1 MKKVF
6 TIFVAVLLTA
16 SAFAQSPEKMSYQAV
31 IRDVSDQLVINQDM
45 GMQISILQGSASG
58 TAVYVETQSPTS
70 NANGLVSL
78 EIGTGILVS
87 GDFATIDWANDIYF
101 IKTETDP
108 TVAGGTTYTITG
120 TSQLLSVPYALH
132 AKTAN
137 NITGTISETDPVFV
151 ASPAN
156 GITSTDITNWDNKL
170 DTEVDGDIT
179 NEIQDLQLVG
189 NILTITNN
197 GTATDIDL
205 SAYLDN
211 TDTQLTEA
219 EVDGY
224 VSNNGYSTT
233 DTTLNEAE
241 VDAFVS
247 NNGYLTAEVD
257 GNATNEIQDL
267 QLVGNILTITNNGTA
282 TDIDLSAYLDN
293 TDTQLTE
300 AEVDGY
306 VSNNGYSTTDTTL
319 NEAEVDAFVSNNG
332 YLTAEVDG
340 NATNEI
346 QDLQL
351 VGNILTITNNGT
363 ATDIDLS
370 AYLDNTDTQLTE
382 AEVDGYVSNNG
393 YSTTDTTLN
402 EAEVD
407 AFVSNNG
414 YLTAEVDGDATN
426 EIQDLSSLATKTAL
440 GDSTAQVRS
449 EIPDVSGFL
458 TSETD
463 PVYTGSQASAI
474 NGTVSGQMLYWN
486 GTAWVTVAT
495 GLNGQLL
502 KYKNGVPT
510 WTDGNIN
517 DLSIGESYQGGIIAY
532 FLISE
537 DPGYDANV
545 RHGLI
550 AAPSDQSTSAEW
562 GCYGATS
569 GADGFAIGTGNQ
581 NTIDIMA
588 GCLTAGIAAR
598 LCGDLVL
605 GGYSD
610 WYLPSK
616 DELNKLYAMKM
627 LGFGGFANSNY
638 WSSTEYNNLTAWR
651 QYFGDGYQSYNT
663 KGNTFYVRA
672 IRAF

>member
-257 GNATNEIQDL
+257 G
-267 QLVGNILTITNNGTA
+267 
-282 TDIDLSAYLDN
+282 
-293 TDTQLTE
+293 
-300 AEVDGY
+300 
-306 VSNNGYSTTDTTL
+306 
-319 NEAEVDAFVSNNG
+319 
-332 YLTAEVDG
+332 
-340 NATNEI
+340 
-346 QDLQL
+346 
-351 VGNILTITNNGT
+351 
-363 ATDIDLS
+363 
-370 AYLDNTDTQLTE
+370 
-382 AEVDGYVSNNG
+382 
-393 YSTTDTTLN
+393 
-402 EAEVD
+402 
-407 AFVSNNG
+407 
-414 YLTAEVDGDATN
+414 DATN

-517 DLSIGESYQGGIIAY
+517 DLSIGKSYQGGIIAY

>member
-170 DTEVDGDIT
+170 DTEVDGDI
-179 NEIQDLQLVG
+179 
-189 NILTITNN
+189 
-197 GTATDIDL
+197 
-205 SAYLDN
+205 
-211 TDTQLTEA
+211 
-219 EVDGY
+219 
-224 VSNNGYSTT
+224 
-233 DTTLNEAE
+233 
-241 VDAFVS
+241 
-247 NNGYLTAEVD
+247 
-257 GNATNEIQDL
+257 TNEIQDL